1 MIRLWHRTQSDQN
14 MVYANFGVL
23 SANSLGSRFVYRG
36 PAIGNREREW
46 KRWWCA
52 LGKGFFWPHLT
63 HPYDR
68 QVSLSLFLVPYS
80 ISLYTPSSF
89 HLIWRHPSS
98 PLTEAFPYVL
108 CEIYLF
114 SFLFPLLIY
123 VEGALY
129 LALMSPCPIS
139 LLSWVHHL
147 SFLTQEDP
155 VGPDSMRFE
164 SSIKPQTAVS
174 SLLPSR
180 NGYIHALYDSGNHN
194 SEMMSS
200 FFVCVCVCCEMFFSG
215 APL

>member
-1 MIRLWHRTQSDQN
+1 MVRTWQGIFLASFDPSLWPT
-14 MVYANFGVL
+14 
-23 SANSLGSRFVYRG
+23 
-36 PAIGNREREW
+36 
-46 KRWWCA
+46 
-52 LGKGFFWPHLT
+52 
-63 HPYDR
+63 
-68 QVSLSLFLVPYS
+68 SLSLSLSCTLFHFVVYAFIFPPYLATS
-80 ISLYTPSSF
+80 LLPLNRSFSLRFVWNLFIFIS
-89 HLIWRHPSS
+89 
-98 PLTEAFPYVL
+98 
-108 CEIYLF
+108 
-114 SFLFPLLIY
+114 FPLLIY

-129 LALMSPCPIS
+129 LQLALMSPCPIS